1 VLALAAGVLGTL
13 SQARRANQ
21 ERDRAIEERE
31 MATGVS
37 DFFARML
44 RQSAGN
50 DAGGVRQQLDIG
62 RDLARTLV
70 FRYPIAQAA
79 VFQQLSGRYAEID
92 DTANA
97 VAMLDEAIKV
107 VSGLPDPARRASNMV
122 PLLCGRASLLD
133 DVGRTAEG
141 LQTLAQAQALMDS
154 GAAADVPVDARAE
167 CGLINSYIRSA
178 LGQHDA
184 AVRAARSALQL
195 LRDSGVDLRGLN
207 GYTSGLDRA
216 LLLAGRH
223 AEAWPLAEQLARD
236 SEATEGTQTMAALR
250 RSSRLTH
257 LKRVGGQPLDALALG
272 QRDLALM
279 SRIMAP
285 GDSDALT
292 LYDHG
297 STLLDLH
304 RLPEATT
311 ALQRSVDSARAH
323 DDTLVLIRA
332 ELALVR
338 AWLASAGVANL
349 AKAQALFKSGQ
360 AQWDAVVQRESPT
373 TVEVWRT
380 QALLL
385 AAQGDLPA
393 ARALLDRAAA
403 FGQRLSGP
411 EHPARLALE
420 LDQGSLALAAGQ
432 AEVAL
437 GHARHAL
444 AAAQRA
450 ALDAQRSADMGRA
463 LWLQSRAQAALH
475 QDAEAATSAR
485 SARAQMEPTLGSQHP
500 LTVAAGQAAA
510 QPVPR

>member
-1 VLALAAGVLGTL
+1 
-13 SQARRANQ
+13 
-21 ERDRAIEERE
+21 
-31 MATGVS
+31 
-37 DFFARML
+37 
-44 RQSAGN
+44 
-50 DAGGVRQQLDIG
+50 LDIG

-107 VSGLPDPARRASNMV
+107 VSGLRDPARRASNMV

-133 DVGRTAEG
+133 DVGRSAEG

-184 AVRAARSALQL
+184 AVRAARNALQL

-304 RLPEATT
+304 RLPEATL

-349 AKAQALFKSGQ
+349 AKAQALFKAGQ
-360 AQWDAVVQRESPT
+360 AQWDAVIQRQSPT

-437 GHARHAL
+437 AHARHAL

-450 ALDAQRSADMGRA
+450 ALDPQRSADMGRA

-500 LTVAAGQAAA
+500 LTLAAGQAAA